1 MNSDKQLL
9 RRTLAA
15 NKKIHLCFLSFI
27 KLNIDM
33 HDNTTNQFISMI
45 DAIIILLTKS
55 QFQFKHEI
63 LNEWTTLKYRVHFL
77 QFINYDQIR
86 GIEGFIDSFIFV
98 DNYTSNLTTSNC

>member
-1 MNSDKQLL
+1 MNIEKQLL

-15 NKKIHLCFLSFI
+15 NKKIHQCFLSFI

-33 HDNTTNQFISMI
+33 HDNTVSQFISMI

-77 QFINYDQIR
+77 QFMNYDQTT
-86 GIEGFIDSFIFV
+86 GIEKFID
-98 DNYTSNLTTSNC
+98 NYC